1 MGKNHFKIKI
11 MLPCSFFSK
20 KSLSVTLSC
29 PNITVK
35 EMLKNENKNVVSEF
49 SKKGVSP
56 KCFSFSL
63 DFFTSKYMF

>member
-35 EMLKNENKNVVSEF
+35 EMLKNENKN
-49 SKKGVSP
+49 GVYPPSVFLFLWISLQVNT
-56 KCFSFSL
+56 CFETLF
-63 DFFTSKYMF
+63 